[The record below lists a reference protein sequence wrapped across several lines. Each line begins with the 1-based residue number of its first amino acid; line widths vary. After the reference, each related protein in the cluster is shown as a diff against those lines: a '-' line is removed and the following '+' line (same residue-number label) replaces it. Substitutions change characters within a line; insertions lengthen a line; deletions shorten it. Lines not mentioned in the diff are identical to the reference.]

1 MEAVRDLLRGPEVLK
16 NASQGDFARIS
27 AGRKNF
33 PETELLPMHEMP
45 GGLTPVRPPSHE
57 ISSENKTMAK
67 RLAYTQMGRKRP
79 GPVAVAFED
88 SFWWHISTFDDV
100 WVTDASQNGVRHL
113 VRDLD
118 KEKSMRAET
127 ISLMR
132 ELSSKWDD
140 LAKQWR
146 AAVPSLTSEDNWEKF
161 FQGE

>member
-1 MEAVRDLLRGPEVLK
+1 M
-16 NASQGDFARIS
+16 
-27 AGRKNF
+27 
-33 PETELLPMHEMP
+33 
-45 GGLTPVRPPSHE
+45 
-57 ISSENKTMAK
+57 
-67 RLAYTQMGRKRP
+67 
-79 GPVAVAFED
+79 AVAFED

-113 VRDLD
+113 VRDLE